1 MVNVTSTANGDIL
14 TYYDVDGVPS
24 PLIYNLGNIAWIIV
38 ASALV
43 FIMIPGLGFFY
54 AGLLRKKSALSMI
67 WMSMAVMSV
76 VTFEWFFWG
85 FSLAFSTTSSNK
97 FIGNLDN
104 FGLMGVDINP
114 STGGTTLPQLLFCIY
129 QMMFAGITPVIA
141 CGAFAD
147 RARLGPVL
155 LFTFAWS
162 TIVYNPIA
170 YWTWNV
176 GKGWANVMGGLDFA
190 GGTPVHISSGTAA
203 LAISIFLGKR
213 KGYGTEQLAYRPHNV
228 AYVVLGT
235 VFLWFGWF
243 GFNGGSALGANLR
256 AVQAMMV
263 TQVATAVGGLTWM
276 FWDWRLERKW
286 SAVGFCSGAISGL
299 VAITPA
305 SGYVGTPAAVAFG
318 VVGGTACNFATG
330 LKNVLGYD
338 DALDIFAAHGVGG
351 IVGNILTGFFAD
363 SRVASFDGSTPIP
376 GGWINHN
383 WVQLGYQLADS
394 ASGFGWSFVVTLILL
409 FAIDRIPGCHFRSTE
424 EDEVLGIDLAQIGE
438 EVMVIPLLHDFVNP
452 EQGAEVHHA
461 TGSQDVKFSPAHS
474 EKDLEAQAP
483 SQAASA

>member
-1 MVNVTSTANGDIL
+1 
-14 TYYDVDGVPS
+14 
-24 PLIYNLGNIAWIIV
+24 
-38 ASALV
+38 
-43 FIMIPGLGFFY
+43 
-54 AGLLRKKSALSMI
+54 
-67 WMSMAVMSV
+67 
-76 VTFEWFFWG
+76 
-85 FSLAFSTTSSNK
+85 
-97 FIGNLDN
+97 
-104 FGLMGVDINP
+104 
-114 STGGTTLPQLLFCIY
+114 
-129 QMMFAGITPVIA
+129 MMFAAITPVIA

-155 LFTFAWS
+155 IFAFCWC

-228 AYVVLGT
+228 AYVILGT
-235 VFLWFGWF
+235 VLLWFGWF

-263 TQVATAVGGLTWM
+263 TQVATSVGGLTWM

-318 VVGGTACNFATG
+318 VLGGTACNFATG
-330 LKNVLGYD
+330 LKNLFGYD
-338 DALDIFAAHGVGG
+338 DALDIFAAHGIGG
-351 IVGNILTGFFAD
+351 IVGNLLTGIFAD
-363 SRVASFDGSTPIP
+363 NRVASFDGTAPIP
-376 GGWINHN
+376 GGWINKN
-383 WVQLGYQLADS
+383 WIQLGYQLADS
-394 ASGFGWSFVVTLILL
+394 AAGFGWSFVVTLILL
-409 FAIDRIPGCHFRSTE
+409 FAIDRIPGCHFRSSE
-424 EDEVLGIDLAQIGE
+424 EDESLGIDLTQIGE
-438 EVMVIPLLHDFVNP
+438 EVMVMPLLHDFVRP
-452 EQGAEVHHA
+452 EDGAEIHHA
-461 TGSQDVKFSPAHS
+461 TASTDLKFSPAHS
-474 EKDLEAQAP
+474 EKDLEAARPQPTAV
-483 SQAASA
+483 

>member
-1 MVNVTSTANGDIL
+1 MVNVTSTPSGDMV
-14 TYYDVDGVPS
+14 TYYMVDGQETE
-24 PLIYNLGNIAWIIV
+24 LIYNLGNMAWIIV
-38 ASALV
+38 STALV

-67 WMSMAVMSV
+67 WMSMAVMAV

-85 FSLAFSTTSSNK
+85 FSLAFSQSANNP

-114 STGGTTLPQLLFCIY
+114 STGGTVVPQLLYCIY
-129 QMMFAGITPVIA
+129 QMMFACITPVIA

-155 LFTFAWS
+155 IFAFVWS

-170 YWTWNV
+170 FWTWNA
-176 GKGWANVMGGLDFA
+176 GIGWANKMGGLDFA

-228 AYVVLGT
+228 AYVILGT

-318 VVGGTACNFATG
+318 VLGGTACNFATG
-330 LKNVLGYD
+330 LKNLLGYD

-351 IVGNILTGFFAD
+351 IVGNLLTGIFAD
-363 SRVASFDGSTPIP
+363 NRVASFDGSALIP
-376 GGWINHN
+376 GGWINKN
-383 WVQLGYQLADS
+383 WIQLAYQLADS
-394 ASGFGWSFVVTLILL
+394 ASGFGWSFVLTMIIL
-409 FAIDRIPGCHFRSTE
+409 FAIDRIPGCHFRASD
-424 EDEVLGIDLAQIGE
+424 EDEMLGIDLAQIGE
-438 EVMVIPLLHDFVNP
+438 EVFFMPLLHDFHRP
-452 EQGAEVHHA
+452 EEGAEIHHA
-461 TGSQDVKFSPAHS
+461 VGSVDAKYSPAHS
-474 EKDLEAQAP
+474 EKDLEAAQ
-483 SQAASA
+483 SQQTA

>member
-1 MVNVTSTANGDIL
+1 MVNVTSTPNGDLL
-14 TYYDVDGVPS
+14 TYYDVEGVETE
-24 PLIYNLGNIAWIIV
+24 LIYNAGTLAWIIV
-38 ASALV
+38 ATALV

-67 WMSMAVMSV
+67 WMSMTVMSV

-85 FSLAFSTTSSNK
+85 FSLAFSTTSSNA

-104 FGLMGVDINP
+104 FGLMNVDIGP
-114 STGGTTLPQLLFCIY
+114 STGGTSLPQLLFCIY
-129 QMMFAGITPVIA
+129 QMMFAAITPVIA

-155 LFTFAWS
+155 IFAFCWS

-228 AYVVLGT
+228 AYVILGT

-243 GFNGGSALGANLR
+243 GFNGGSALGSNLR

-318 VVGGTACNFATG
+318 VLGGTACNFATG
-330 LKNVLGYD
+330 LKNLLGYD

-351 IVGNILTGFFAD
+351 IVGNLLTGIFAD
-363 SRVASFDGSTPIP
+363 WRVASFDGSAPIP
-376 GGWINHN
+376 GGWINKN
-383 WVQLGYQLADS
+383 WIQLGYQAADS

-409 FAIDRIPGCHFRSTE
+409 FAIDRIPGCHFRATE
-424 EDEVLGIDLAQIGE
+424 EDEALGIDLAQIGE
-438 EVMVIPLLHDFVNP
+438 EVLFMPLLHDFVRP
-452 EQGAEVHHA
+452 EEGAEVHHV
-461 TGSQDVKFSPAHS
+461 SQDVKFSPASS
-474 EKDLEAQAP
+474 EKDIEAAQPRAV
-483 SQAASA
+483 